1 MQQDTAS
8 FCNENNQEISSSNAA
23 DSPPEKLKAV
33 LQDDF
38 DATCLEDMPTP
49 QLSVYRPRKHIKLE
63 KID

>member
-8 FCNENNQEISSSNAA
+8 FSNENNQESSNAA
-23 DSPPEKLKAV
+23 EADSPPQKLKSV